1 MVADWDK
8 DKSSISGKVKANQ
21 QSEIMAYCYRTAE
34 ADDDTQLVDL
44 SLCEWEPENL
54 ENLESKSGFFF
65 DVDMAQ
71 EKMELDLE
79 LLPTSATTDNT
90 LRRSNSAPLINGLG
104 DNSQVFQGDTLTT
117 RRNSTT
123 FMTQHCPFLPP
134 PSIPTPM
141 CGSFGHLHQIKQE
154 EGMDLI
160 NREAMH
166 EWKVQT
172 AIQINRSWEA
182 SLNLSDGDLEK
193 PSSKCIDLIPVSP
206 ATSPTRGIG
215 KQCLPP
221 SLQTCVG
228 CTTLPP
234 SPIPNPTQRFTVRSQ
249 SPNNT
254 IRPSICGPLKR
265 KGEIFEDQPKRSFY
279 GTTNVVSSDTTQQ
292 SDMNVSHR
300 EREAK
305 TQAEGEAGSMHREP
319 NMGLNPRSPG
329 PRPGP
334 KTGAK
339 PLHHP
344 GIPPH
349 ASP

>member
-8 DKSSISGKVKANQ
+8 DKSSISGKVEANQ

-123 FMTQHCPFLPP
+123 FMTQHCL
-134 PSIPTPM
+134 
-141 CGSFGHLHQIKQE
+141 E

-172 AIQINRSWEA
+172 VIQINRSWEA

-193 PSSKCIDLIPVSP
+193 PSSKCINLIPVSP

-292 SDMNVSHR
+292 SDMNVFQKL
-300 EREAK
+300 ELEIK
-305 TQAEGEAGSMHREP
+305 VWQG
-319 NMGLNPRSPG
+319 
-329 PRPGP
+329 
-334 KTGAK
+334 
-339 PLHHP
+339 
-344 GIPPH
+344 H
-349 ASP
+349 ASSEASRGEELA

>member
-123 FMTQHCPFLPP
+123 FMTQHCP
-134 PSIPTPM
+134 
-141 CGSFGHLHQIKQE
+141 E

-292 SDMNVSHR
+292 SDMNV
-300 EREAK
+300 
-305 TQAEGEAGSMHREP
+305 GEELA
-319 NMGLNPRSPG
+319 
-329 PRPGP
+329 
-334 KTGAK
+334 
-339 PLHHP
+339 
-344 GIPPH
+344 
-349 ASP
+349 

>member
-1 MVADWDK
+1 
-8 DKSSISGKVKANQ
+8 
-21 QSEIMAYCYRTAE
+21 
-34 ADDDTQLVDL
+34 
-44 SLCEWEPENL
+44 
-54 ENLESKSGFFF
+54 
-65 DVDMAQ
+65 MAQ

-104 DNSQVFQGDTLTT
+104 DNSQVFQADTLTT

-123 FMTQHCPFLPP
+123 FMTQHCLFLTP

-141 CGSFGHLHQIKQE
+141 RGSFGHLHQIKQE
-154 EGMDLI
+154 EGMDLT

-172 AIQINRSWEA
+172 AIQISRSWEA

-206 ATSPTRGIG
+206 ATSPTKGIG

-234 SPIPNPTQRFTVRSQ
+234 SPIPNPAQRFTVRSQ

-292 SDMNVSHR
+292 SDMNVLLRLACWGYQGKFS
-300 EREAK
+300 
-305 TQAEGEAGSMHREP
+305 
-319 NMGLNPRSPG
+319 
-329 PRPGP
+329 
-334 KTGAK
+334 
-339 PLHHP
+339 
-344 GIPPH
+344 
-349 ASP
+349 

>member
-123 FMTQHCPFLPP
+123 FMTQHCP
-134 PSIPTPM
+134 
-141 CGSFGHLHQIKQE
+141 E

-300 EREAK
+300 ERQRGRDTGRRRSRLHAPGARRGIRSRVSRITPWAK
-305 TQAEGEAGSMHREP
+305 GRRQTAAP
-319 NMGLNPRSPG
+319 PRDPCMYMF
-329 PRPGP
+329 
-334 KTGAK
+334 KYD
-339 PLHHP
+339 L
-344 GIPPH
+344 
-349 ASP
+349 

>member
-1 MVADWDK
+1 LLFFPF
-8 DKSSISGKVKANQ
+8 SSLPTSPHP
-21 QSEIMAYCYRTAE
+21 
-34 ADDDTQLVDL
+34 VDL

-123 FMTQHCPFLPP
+123 FMTQHSIGSDIHLFLH
-134 PSIPTPM
+134 SA
-141 CGSFGHLHQIKQE
+141 FQE

-234 SPIPNPTQRFTVRSQ
+234 SPIPNPTQRFTV
-249 SPNNT
+249 
-254 IRPSICGPLKR
+254 
-265 KGEIFEDQPKRSFY
+265 
-279 GTTNVVSSDTTQQ
+279 
-292 SDMNVSHR
+292 
-300 EREAK
+300 
-305 TQAEGEAGSMHREP
+305 
-319 NMGLNPRSPG
+319 
-329 PRPGP
+329 
-334 KTGAK
+334 
-339 PLHHP
+339 
-344 GIPPH
+344 
-349 ASP
+349 

>member
-1 MVADWDK
+1 
-8 DKSSISGKVKANQ
+8 
-21 QSEIMAYCYRTAE
+21 
-34 ADDDTQLVDL
+34 
-44 SLCEWEPENL
+44 
-54 ENLESKSGFFF
+54 
-65 DVDMAQ
+65 MAQ

-292 SDMNVSHR
+292 SDMNVSSDILDR
-300 EREAK
+300 NISNTVSSCNLSVRIN
-305 TQAEGEAGSMHREP
+305 TVTS
-319 NMGLNPRSPG
+319 SISSSDSV
-329 PRPGP
+329 
-334 KTGAK
+334 
-339 PLHHP
+339 LHLF
-344 GIPPH
+344 
-349 ASP
+349 

>member
-123 FMTQHCPFLPP
+123 FMTQHCP
-134 PSIPTPM
+134 
-141 CGSFGHLHQIKQE
+141 E

-292 SDMNVSHR
+292 SDMNVFQKL
-300 EREAK
+300 ELEIK
-305 TQAEGEAGSMHREP
+305 VWQG
-319 NMGLNPRSPG
+319 
-329 PRPGP
+329 
-334 KTGAK
+334 
-339 PLHHP
+339 
-344 GIPPH
+344 H
-349 ASP
+349 ASSEASRGEELA